1 MAGDWLKMEA
11 STPDKP
17 EVLAIAA
24 RMGWDDPDLAVGK
37 LFRVWRWFD
46 QHTTSGNA
54 AGVTFALL
62 DRISGVTG
70 FAEAMESVGWLAIS
84 ESGISLPNF
93 DRHCGKTAKG
103 RAQTAKRVA
112 GHKSNAKGNAQ
123 SVTKVVPEA
132 LPREEKMLEKNKEQ
146 EHVRPTAAR
155 SRPAPTMNRFEEFC
169 AVYPRREGLAVARGK
184 WKMKNLDAVADKII
198 ADIRKRIDG
207 GHWTDP
213 KYVPLMST
221 YINQQRWEDQVGT
234 GGDLLQPVQ
243 QSHSRAAGRPLE

>member
-1 MAGDWLKMEA
+1 MNYYKRHLGDY
-11 STPDKP
+11 
-17 EVLAIAA
+17 A
-24 RMGWDDPDLAVGK
+24 RDTGDLTM
-37 LFRVWRWFD
+37 L
-46 QHTTSGNA
+46 QHGA
-54 AGVTFALL
+54 FGLLL
-62 DRISGVTG
+62 DRYYSDERPLKASKVYAIGKARNQ
-70 FAEAMESVGWLAIS
+70 AERDAVDFVLKEYFSLAD
-84 ESGISLPNF
+84 GLW
-93 DRHCGKTAKG
+93 
-103 RAQTAKRVA
+103 
-112 GHKSNAKGNAQ
+112 SNAKADSVIESSKKKSKSCSDAAKSNKINGSSERTLSENQANAEQ
-123 SVTKVVPEA
+123 ESSERCASHKPLAINHKPV
-132 LPREEKMLEKNKEQ
+132 EKDQEK

-155 SRPAPTMNRFEEFC
+155 SRPAPTMNRFDEFC

-234 GGDLLQPVQ
+234 GGDLLQSAQ